1 MVYVVVYRVRLVKVT
16 RNRDGTQ
23 DVVQYNV
30 QILLEGDIMDSAFLE
45 GDNSNVVPTDTCK
58 NTVYCVAHKH
68 TFNSP
73 EEFGIL
79 LCKHFVAEYPSI
91 VNKISVKV
99 VKDRWERLQAPNSQG
114 KVTAHKHTFLRLGPH
129 KPYANVQAVKRPG
142 SSIQISVQSGFR
154 GLDIMKTTQTGFV
167 NFHKCKYTSLPE
179 ATDRLLGTS
188 IDAEWSYSPAMI
200 ARGNI
205 NFNKVLDLSEAA
217 VLCLFFLS
225 HTHGYLDRR

>member
-1 MVYVVVYRVRLVKVT
+1 MRRVRLVKVT

-91 VNKISVKV
+91 VNKISVRI

-114 KVTAHKHTFLRLGPH
+114 KMAPHKHTFLRLGPN
-129 KPYANVQAVKRPG
+129 KPPH
-142 SSIQISVQSGFR
+142 IPI
-154 GLDIMKTTQTGFV
+154 T
-167 NFHKCKYTSLPE
+167 P
-179 ATDRLLGTS
+179 
-188 IDAEWSYSPAMI
+188 
-200 ARGNI
+200 
-205 NFNKVLDLSEAA
+205 
-217 VLCLFFLS
+217 
-225 HTHGYLDRR
+225 